1 MSLSLL
7 TNIVRTCTHSKALES
22 LRKTPNT
29 VPSKQTGDLR
39 SLLDLM
45 DSLTLQSFGE
55 VSGDRKSY
63 SILPD
68 SLVELEKP
76 LFNGQ
81 SFLTCPT
88 VFPRSD
94 STLPAGCTITHSDQK
109 VISYMTTL
117 YTDPENQFVVQ
128 MFFLPK
134 DAKMP
139 LHDHPSMSVLSK
151 VVTGSIDVCS
161 YSLDSNTSPQGSP
174 RRSQN
179 IQRRRVT
186 PHARYTLTPS
196 DSTSILT
203 ADLGNLHAMRALEP
217 TLFFDIL
224 TPPYD
229 PPSRDCIYYS
239 LRKTSLESQELLG
252 TEISATSINSLW
264 ENDDQFDSSKTLF
277 QATPYEPVWF
287 TCSEVPWKG
296 PEISL

>member
-7 TNIVRTCTHSKALES
+7 TNIVRKCTHSTALES
-22 LRKTPNT
+22 LRKSGNT
-29 VPSKQTGDLR
+29 VASKQTGDLR
-39 SLLDLM
+39 SLLDLL
-45 DSLTLQSFGE
+45 DSLSLQSFGE
-55 VSGDRKSY
+55 VTGDRIKY

-76 LFNGQ
+76 LFNARPL
-81 SFLTCPT
+81 LTCPT

-94 STLPAGCTITHSDQK
+94 ITLPEDCSVTHSDQK
-109 VISYMTTL
+109 VTSYMTTL
-117 YTDPENQFVVQ
+117 YTDPEDQFVVQ

-161 YSLDSNTSPQGSP
+161 YTVDPNVSPQGSP
-174 RRSQN
+174 RGSQT
-179 IQRRRVT
+179 IQRRKVT
-186 PHARYTLTPS
+186 PHDRYTLTAS

-203 ADLGNLHAMRALEP
+203 ADLGNFHSMRALEP

-229 PPSRDCIYYS
+229 PPSRDCVYYS
-239 LRKTSLESQELLG
+239 LRKSSLETQELLG
-252 TEISATSINSLW
+252 TEFSASSIHSLW
-264 ENDDQFDSSKTLF
+264 ENEDQFYPSKTLF
-277 QATPYEPVWF
+277 QATPYEPIWF
-287 TCSEVPWKG
+287 TCAEVPWKG
-296 PEISL
+296 PAITL